1 MVTYDEDDDNKS
13 NDVNDDNIKQ
23 SVSINKEGGTKVID
37 AITGEI
43 LISNCNK
50 FNNFSLLLNFI
61 FLLKKNNNN
70 SNLTDNTN
78 DKKEIELNK
87 DQNDNNFILINDK
100 GIQLNTSNYL
110 TSNSKI
116 IFVYQQRMFT
126 SDNDDLINDSLNHIL
141 DPLPNLIKPVKP
153 LDTTNISLKGWLLA
167 LEDDV
172 NNYYKEVILK
182 FNNNYDRFFDV
193 LDNLICYL
201 DNFHERNV
209 KYDTNQIDINEM
221 YIFDYDNVISNLK
234 NINIDENSSL
244 VNFIDLNKF
253 DSFYLKFK
261 DLRYKIYRFV
271 NDIVNDQYRRLR
283 NSHQKIQTT
292 HLSLKQDIKKNLE
305 TSLEFDIDTL
315 MFEKFEIIIKKI
327 LEEEEETSTNNVA
340 NNFTGQ
346 INTLYTIANSLFAKS
361 NEILIM
367 KRNIQSSIIKFI
379 SNEITNHQIKIV
391 NFKNLLNKDLNEN
404 MGFLTVKYE
413 SLLFLQYDLPLMYG
427 YNLVEMYR
435 RKVLFKLKYLLK
447 FDNLVIKKNPW
458 LDEDLESEINTRNE
472 YLANFN
478 KLGEIKFINFKQFNN
493 KFHIKHTF
501 IDIRNLKKHINLG
514 EDPEEDIDDT
524 DDKNN
529 KMDKEADAIINYC
542 QNLEKCG
549 LNNLSDELLKHF
561 ESMKKETLNQS
572 QSFIADVHQEEIQES
587 DLISSLQTKVD
598 TLKSKLILQD
608 LFDIEDWPIKFD
620 HKQIETTATDT
631 NTDEK
636 EDNTNTVNFLM
647 KELDKK
653 NLENQQL
660 KTNLE
665 EHIINF
671 KHDFNNNSKINAK
684 LLAENESLKKINSE
698 LTNSNTILTQ
708 RIKAGLYKDISL
720 LEKIGLLLDAKEM
733 KINRVK
739 GLKKPNSNML
749 ESTIS
754 LANDINLTESV
765 VVKADIS
772 PLTQIQQEKDLL
784 AFDDHFKQVYIK
796 SVEKRFVDLEEL
808 AKKLNKENKQL
819 NKQIK
824 AFNEV
829 LSANI

>member
-1 MVTYDEDDDNKS
+1 MVTYDEDNDNKS
-13 NDVNDDNIKQ
+13 NNVNDNDIKQ
-23 SVSINKEGGTKVID
+23 SVSLKKEGGTKVID

-43 LISNCNK
+43 LITNCNK

-61 FLLKKNNNN
+61 FLLKKNNN
-70 SNLTDNTN
+70 NLTDNTN

-110 TSNSKI
+110 TSNSNI

-271 NDIVNDQYRRLR
+271 NDIVNDHYRKLR

-292 HLSLKQDIKKNLE
+292 HLSLKEDIKKILE

-327 LEEEEETSTNNVA
+327 LEEEEE
-340 NNFTGQ
+340 
-346 INTLYTIANSLFAKS
+346 K
-361 NEILIM
+361 
-367 KRNIQSSIIKFI
+367 QSSIIKFI

-478 KLGEIKFINFKQFNN
+478 KLDEIKFINFKQFNN

-529 KMDKEADAIINYC
+529 KMDKEANTIINYC

-572 QSFIADVHQEEIQES
+572 QSFIADVHQEDIQES

-620 HKQIETTATDT
+620 HKQIETMASDAKV
-631 NTDEK
+631 DEK
-636 EDNTNTVNFLM
+636 EDNTNTINFLM

-671 KHDFNNNSKINAK
+671 KHDFNNNSKINEK
-684 LLAENESLKKINSE
+684 LLAENESLKKINNK

-754 LANDINLTESV
+754 LTNDINLTESV
-765 VVKADIS
+765 VVKADVS

>member
-1 MVTYDEDDDNKS
+1 MFYDDNKS
-13 NDVNDDNIKQ
+13 NDVNDNNIKQ

-50 FNNFSLLLNFI
+50 FNNFN
-61 FLLKKNNNN
+61 
-70 SNLTDNTN
+70 
-78 DKKEIELNK
+78 
-87 DQNDNNFILINDK
+87 QNDNNFILINDK
-100 GIQLNTSNYL
+100 GIQLNTLNYL
-110 TSNSKI
+110 TSNSNI

-201 DNFHERNV
+201 DNFQERNV

-261 DLRYKIYRFV
+261 DLRYKIFRFV
-271 NDIVNDQYRRLR
+271 NDIVNDQYRKLR

-292 HLSLKQDIKKNLE
+292 HLSLKEDIKKNLE

-327 LEEEEETSTNNVA
+327 LEEEETSTNNVA

-427 YNLVEMYR
+427 SNLVELYR

-478 KLGEIKFINFKQFNN
+478 KLDEIKFINFKQFNN

-514 EDPEEDIDDT
+514 EDPEEDIDDMN
-524 DDKNN
+524 DKKY
-529 KMDKEADAIINYC
+529 KMDKEANAIINYC

-549 LNNLSDELLKHF
+549 LNNLSDELLKNF

-572 QSFIADVHQEEIQES
+572 QSFIADVHQEDIQES

-620 HKQIETTATDT
+620 HKQIETMATDT
-631 NTDEK
+631 KIDEK
-636 EDNTNTVNFLM
+636 EDNTNTINFLM

-671 KHDFNNNSKINAK
+671 KHDFNNNSKINEK
-684 LLAENESLKKINSE
+684 LLAENESLKKINNK

-754 LANDINLTESV
+754 LTNDINLTESV
-765 VVKADIS
+765 VVKADVS
-772 PLTQIQQEKDLL
+772 PLTQIQQDKDLL

-796 SVEKRFVDLEEL
+796 SRI
-808 AKKLNKENKQL
+808 NN
-819 NKQIK
+819 
-824 AFNEV
+824 
-829 LSANI
+829 